1 MYDDN
6 DREALRLVFLEK
18 MADTALA
25 KAEFLRRLET
35 ARPENLD
42 LCYSGLHQVRTVRR
56 QLIRLY
62 RKMSRPDYRGPD
74 DQEPA

>member
-42 LCYSGLHQVRTVRR
+42 LIYSGLHQVRKVRR
-56 QLIRLY
+56 KLIGLY
-62 RKMSRPDYRGPD
+62 RTMKRPDYRGPND
-74 DQEPA
+74 MEPA